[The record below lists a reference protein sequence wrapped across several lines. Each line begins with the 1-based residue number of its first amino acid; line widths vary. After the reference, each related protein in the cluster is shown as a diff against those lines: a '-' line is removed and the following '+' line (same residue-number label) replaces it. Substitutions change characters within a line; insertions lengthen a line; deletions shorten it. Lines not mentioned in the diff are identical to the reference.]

1 MKLAEAADILGISL
15 EEVTVDSLKQTYK
28 KLMTSWDNEK
38 IKDSSMKFRFLQ
50 INEAYQ
56 KLHSV
61 MESKEEPKDDQHE
74 LANFMRM
81 VMDIVGISD
90 GGNLPSAAMT
100 FGMMFGG
107 HRHNG
112 DEWST
117 DDEMDR
123 EDNDEDDEDQEEEED
138 GDDDYDQRSEENDI
152 WPSLVDHADQWEPP
166 AKQYSNMNLKDQV
179 CKARK
184 ESELKSELSAMAE
197 NERRM
202 KLAKKRAEKRKKQ
215 KEQKKL
221 KEQGGQLPSSLSP
234 STFPFTSSHHSQSSS
249 TSQSKTTT
257 KSPEVIQ
264 FENMLAMA
272 TSAESIERIVNRQ
285 KDQHRHLLLDSI
297 QRGDA
302 DTVQRILQF
311 NTMHENI
318 PQSILESVFASW
330 KKEFPSYCLFHRCI
344 TDTYYFIPEDLDH
357 SRDHVFDL
365 LPEQVRQLI
374 LRKVQIAQ
382 LLLSCQEPLIDVN
395 AYDDQGLSILHKS
408 IVVGDMQFA
417 KFVVNI
423 IVTASTSTDSNQTV
437 TERRITINLN
447 TRCRKKGWAPIHYA
461 VERFNI
467 EAIRLLGYSGANL
480 QATSATDKKLTP
492 LELAKGKL
500 KQSNKTAKTSSGS
513 ATAASNVSND
523 VVNEVIAVLQ
533 ELISWQKALGKDEK
547 KKSAEVSVEPH
558 AEQKPRQEQVKE
570 SLPTKT
576 EQPSNTASSNNTST
590 AVSSSKSS
598 EKKKKK
604 KKGDSNNPTE
614 PKPTP
619 TPATSSA
626 VTVEATTKSNGEEEK
641 HSNTKKEKSKVVV
654 EAPKLPELP
663 LVASRDEIVDRLLAM
678 GFKEADC
685 LSAISLYGTD
695 IDRAISWLCDRPVET
710 PKKET
715 PKPVVL
721 SKATEAPKTR
731 EHITHT
737 TATSSSNKTSTHVT
751 PANNSKATP
760 KKKDLLQAPAPSSAS
775 KSAIHAS
782 HAQPHS
788 QGLSNP
794 LPAVEESKKGQ
805 RAWQTKPFEDERRK
819 EGAKRASVEE
829 QRASPSVHLSLSQSL
844 PKTSTSNSSPTLSS
858 GAISGSDVSSLS
870 EGIPVTK
877 AQEHMSDV
885 NTVHQSPRL
894 ASMASPSTDLPSL
907 SAQVASTSAA
917 GSSHLIPGYIAVTA
931 NQAGVPMNTG
941 LGYPVAPTA
950 PMTGI
955 YYSSPYPAIPAGYAI
970 SPAILVPGFAG
981 PVSTP
986 LYSVLP
992 GPMMTT
998 IPPPPNIIHP
1008 SQQHLFQQSLSEPA
1022 VIDPLMSG
1030 YVSGN
1035 LMGSIDPAASM
1046 TDKDS
1051 VEVGESLVSGTE
1063 MFGALE
1069 LSVGAKPFVPKSFAP
1084 QTTAS
1089 TSTTS
1094 DFSTVS
1100 PLLSSLT
1107 SSTPLPGSSDLLSN
1121 LTSTSAAPFL
1131 FDDLATSSLVGNSAA
1146 DVWTSGLN
1154 TLSATRTISPSSSAG
1169 NVVQLGD
1176 AFSGLGSSS
1185 LGGLG
1190 GEIGGLGGYFSSG
1203 LFGGLNQPV
1212 VGSGIGSALHET
1224 FDFDVN
1230 RDILPELDS
1239 LL

>member
-1 MKLAEAADILGISL
+1 
-15 EEVTVDSLKQTYK
+15 
-28 KLMTSWDNEK
+28 
-38 IKDSSMKFRFLQ
+38 
-50 INEAYQ
+50 
-56 KLHSV
+56 
-61 MESKEEPKDDQHE
+61 
-74 LANFMRM
+74 
-81 VMDIVGISD
+81 
-90 GGNLPSAAMT
+90 
-100 FGMMFGG
+100 
-107 HRHNG
+107 
-112 DEWST
+112 
-117 DDEMDR
+117 
-123 EDNDEDDEDQEEEED
+123 
-138 GDDDYDQRSEENDI
+138 
-152 WPSLVDHADQWEPP
+152 
-166 AKQYSNMNLKDQV
+166 
-179 CKARK
+179 
-184 ESELKSELSAMAE
+184 
-197 NERRM
+197 
-202 KLAKKRAEKRKKQ
+202 
-215 KEQKKL
+215 
-221 KEQGGQLPSSLSP
+221 
-234 STFPFTSSHHSQSSS
+234 
-249 TSQSKTTT
+249 
-257 KSPEVIQ
+257 
-264 FENMLAMA
+264 
-272 TSAESIERIVNRQ
+272 
-285 KDQHRHLLLDSI
+285 
-297 QRGDA
+297 
-302 DTVQRILQF
+302 
-311 NTMHENI
+311 MHENI

-423 IVTASTSTDSNQTV
+423 IVTASTSSSDSNQTV

-500 KQSNKTAKTSSGS
+500 KQTNKTAKTSSGS
-513 ATAASNVSND
+513 GTTTSNVSND

-547 KKSAEVSVEPH
+547 KKNAEVSVESQ

-570 SLPTKT
+570 SPPTKT
-576 EQPSNTASSNNTST
+576 EQPSNTNNTST

-604 KKGDSNNPTE
+604 KKGDSNNTIE
-614 PKPTP
+614 SKPTA

-626 VTVEATTKSNGEEEK
+626 VTVETTAKSHGEEEK
-641 HSNTKKEKSKVVV
+641 HSNNKKEKSKVVV

-710 PKKET
+710 PKKEA
-715 PKPVVL
+715 PKPVVV
-721 SKATEAPKTR
+721 SKPTEAPKTR
-731 EHITHT
+731 EHTTHT

-751 PANNSKATP
+751 PANSSKATP
-760 KKKDLLQAPAPSSAS
+760 KKKDLPQANAPSSAS

-788 QGLSNP
+788 HSHSQGISNP

-805 RAWQTKPFEDERRK
+805 RAWQTKPLEDERRK
-819 EGAKRASVEE
+819 VRASSSLNESLSDVFVVCQEVAKRASVEE
-829 QRASPSVHLSLSQSL
+829 QRTSPSVHQSLSQSL
-844 PKTSTSNSSPTLSS
+844 AKHSTSNSSPTLSS

-870 EGIPVTK
+870 EGNPVTK
-877 AQEHMSDV
+877 AQEHTSDV
-885 NTVHQSPRL
+885 NTMHQSPRL

-907 SAQVASTSAA
+907 SAQVASTSAT

-1035 LMGSIDPAASM
+1035 LMGSIDPAASSASM

-1089 TSTTS
+1089 TSATS
-1094 DFSTVS
+1094 DFTTVS

-1169 NVVQLGD
+1169 NVVQLGND
-1176 AFSGLGSSS
+1176 VISFLIVS
-1185 LGGLG
+1185 L
-1190 GEIGGLGGYFSSG
+1190 F
-1203 LFGGLNQPV
+1203 
-1212 VGSGIGSALHET
+1212 
-1224 FDFDVN
+1224 
-1230 RDILPELDS
+1230 
-1239 LL
+1239 